1 MKKFDFKLEPLYD
14 YRQRIED
21 ICKKEFSAANARL
34 DDEEV
39 KLEKLREVYRS
50 SSAEID
56 EMKEKGSSMDE
67 IALYYNYLISI
78 KRHIA
83 DQEKVIV
90 EFRKALEAKRGELH
104 EASRNKRVVEIMK
117 EKSLGAHL
125 KEMNRLELKIA
136 DDMAVSRFKRG
147 AGYEV

>member
-1 MKKFDFKLEPLYD
+1 MKRFDFKLEPLYD
-14 YRQRIED
+14 YRKRIED
-21 ICKKEFSAANARL
+21 ISKREFGSASARL

-39 KLEKLREVYRS
+39 KLGKLREVYRAS
-50 SSAEID
+50 CAEID
-56 EMKEKGSSMDE
+56 GMKEKGSAMDE
-67 IALYYNYLISI
+67 IALYYDYLIGL

-83 DQEKVIV
+83 EQEGVIA
-90 EFRKALEAKRGELH
+90 EFRRALEVKRGELH
-104 EASRNKRVVEIMK
+104 EASKNKRVVEIMK

-125 KEMNRLELKIA
+125 REMNRLEIKIA